1 MNKTGMHNFGK
12 LAKTL
17 LAVVGACAL
26 LMLLAYGAL
35 RAWQDTTP
43 DSVKE
48 VISPDGQYR
57 LVSTEDLVG
66 FPGQACVKSIY
77 ILKTGE
83 QLNVRDQTDR
93 IFSGAC
99 DGMVAIKWNS
109 KGVEGTV
116 NVAKAVDGVA
126 GLMVKEYAVRGKV
139 RVTWSAM

>member
-1 MNKTGMHNFGK
+1 
-12 LAKTL
+12 
-17 LAVVGACAL
+17 
-26 LMLLAYGAL
+26 MLLAYGVL
-35 RAWQDTTP
+35 RAWQNTAP
-43 DSVKE
+43 DQIKE
-48 VISPDGQYR
+48 VMSPDGQYR

-83 QLNVRDQTDR
+83 QLNVRDETDR

-99 DGMVAIKWNS
+99 DGLVAINWAS

-116 NVAKAVDGVA
+116 NVAKGVDGVA
-126 GLMVKEYAVRGKV
+126 GFTLKEYAVRGKV

>member
-1 MNKTGMHNFGK
+1 MHKFGQF
-12 LAKTL
+12 AKIL
-17 LAVVGACAL
+17 LTAVGACAL

-35 RAWQDTTP
+35 RASQDTKP
-43 DSVKE
+43 DSLKE

-77 ILKTGE
+77 ILKTGQ
-83 QLNVRDQTDR
+83 QLNVRDETNR

-99 DGMVAIKWNS
+99 DGMVAINWNS

-126 GLMVKEYAVRGKV
+126 ALTLKEYAVRGKV
-139 RVTWSAM
+139 RVMWSAM